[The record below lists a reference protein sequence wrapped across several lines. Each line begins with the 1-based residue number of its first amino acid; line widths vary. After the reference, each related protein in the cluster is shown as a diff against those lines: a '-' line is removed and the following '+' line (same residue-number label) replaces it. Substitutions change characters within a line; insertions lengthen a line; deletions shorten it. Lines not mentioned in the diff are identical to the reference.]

1 MFGYSR
7 TVASTSCCYYY
18 TWNDASGDNGI
29 CSTGTTLPG
38 VYSTAMASYL
48 GISLYNWGLLEMS
61 RLTFFALIALFL
73 AVNKM

>member
-1 MFGYSR
+1 MFGYTR
-7 TVASTSCCYYY
+7 TPASSSCCYYY

-29 CSTGTTLPG
+29 CSDGTTLPK
-38 VYSTAMASYL
+38 VYYTAMTSYL
-48 GISLYNWGLLEMS
+48 GINFDNWGLLEMS